1 MIFGGTCWFLW
12 LYRNALIY
20 STEGVESWS
29 VLSKV
34 RNWNETVL
42 VDGVEVVDSMEIEH
56 AGIEVNGLN
65 GASEVAHGS
74 TGFWESS
81 TPRVKASYASM
92 VRNYLSGGQ
101 HSIDPDEL
109 TPDKVIVR
117 DADCVVD
124 DVCPKDQPLNASEGS
139 GQASVSERGPR
150 SLSVVDAG
158 NLSELW
164 MIVDKRRMRTQN
176 VLSGEKRGMT
186 IVSGSSGSR
195 FAALDTD
202 FMDDEQV
209 GLVANGGSESPRVNV
224 SSIREGEL
232 SSPSN
237 PVQPTSTAK
246 IEAYITSN
254 PLKKS
259 KASKVAASGAK
270 VIPIKPGNPVVVVEH
285 HSTKNASEHQ
295 AVSLLE
301 YGHGNSTPEASMR
314 FKNRGIKLKMA
325 KENNRQ
331 GLMIR
336 KPAPAK
342 TVSCLVLTE
351 WVENVNA
358 QLNTIETQQITDLDV
373 SSRLIVNQGGLL
385 EILPPG
391 HGRRSKGHWLWIRKP
406 SMPRRVALLAKAI
419 NLISRSSHKGSPI
432 NLVRNI
438 TRLCGLGWQ
447 VSFRQVSRSRN
458 KVADALAKLTSLVSF
473 NVVFSN
479 NPPLAVVD
487 LLYEDHLPS

>member
-1 MIFGGTCWFLW
+1 
-12 LYRNALIY
+12 
-20 STEGVESWS
+20 
-29 VLSKV
+29 
-34 RNWNETVL
+34 
-42 VDGVEVVDSMEIEH
+42 MEIEH

-92 VRNYLSGGQ
+92 
-101 HSIDPDEL
+101 
-109 TPDKVIVR
+109 
-117 DADCVVD
+117 

-237 PVQPTSTAK
+237 PVQPTKCDSLWQYDGGMRVDYK
-246 IEAYITSN
+246 PQSV
-254 PLKKS
+254 
-259 KASKVAASGAK
+259 ASRYHEC
-270 VIPIKPGNPVVVVEH
+270 IDC
-285 HSTKNASEHQ
+285 Q
-295 AVSLLE
+295 
-301 YGHGNSTPEASMR
+301 
-314 FKNRGIKLKMA
+314 
-325 KENNRQ
+325 
-331 GLMIR
+331 
-336 KPAPAK
+336 
-342 TVSCLVLTE
+342 
-351 WVENVNA
+351 
-358 QLNTIETQQITDLDV
+358 
-373 SSRLIVNQGGLL
+373 
-385 EILPPG
+385 
-391 HGRRSKGHWLWIRKP
+391 KG
-406 SMPRRVALLAKAI
+406 
-419 NLISRSSHKGSPI
+419 
-432 NLVRNI
+432 
-438 TRLCGLGWQ
+438 C
-447 VSFRQVSRSRN
+447 
-458 KVADALAKLTSLVSF
+458 
-473 NVVFSN
+473 
-479 NPPLAVVD
+479 
-487 LLYEDHLPS
+487 